1 MNEVYIIHGW
11 TGWPGEGWFPWL
23 KQKLTVQGVKVVI
36 PAMTADIVPELDSWL
51 KILNK
56 TIKSPTNNTVLV
68 GHSLGCPAI
77 LNYLNQSSMH
87 HKFKAIVLVAGSV
100 RDVGIEEVNDFINKD
115 LDWDG
120 IKKKVD
126 KIIVIH
132 SQDDKV
138 VPIIEGRYIAKKL
151 DAEMI
156 EVEDCQHFSGGEGAT
171 EAQPVLEAIEN
182 IEN

>member
-1 MNEVYIIHGW
+1 MKEVYIIHGW

-23 KQKLTVQGVKVVI
+23 KQKLASKGIKVTI
-36 PAMTADIVPELDSWL
+36 PTMTPDIMPELDSWL

-56 TIKSPTNNTVLV
+56 IIKSPTNNMVLV

-77 LNYLNQSSMH
+77 LNYLNQGSIR
-87 HKFKAIVLVAGSV
+87 HKFKAIVLVASFV
-100 RDVGIEEVNDFINKD
+100 RDIGIEEIKDFIDQK
-115 LDWDG
+115 LDWDR

-126 KIIVIH
+126 RIIVVH

-138 VPIIEGRYIAKKL
+138 VPVMEGKYITKKL

-156 EVEDCQHFSGGEGAT
+156 AVDNYQHFSGGEGVT
-171 EAQPVLEAIEN
+171 EVKPVLEAIEAVWA
-182 IEN
+182 